1 MDLQTLKIAIP
12 IASPPWTKLGR
23 KLESLCRKALYEFSL
38 IEGVEKIGIALS
50 GGKDSL
56 SLLYLLKAISG
67 RGFHNFSL
75 HAFHVSGEFSCGSSV
90 SEQFLTQICKELSVP
105 LTICKTHQKRED
117 LECYSCSRLRRRLIF
132 DAAKEAGITTIA
144 FGHHRDD
151 SIQTLLMNL
160 FHKAEFAAN
169 LPKVPMH
176 DYGVTIIRPLIY
188 ASEREIIEF
197 AKLYGFA
204 RITCQCPVG
213 QNSLRKQTEHLM
225 TLIEETYPN
234 LRENLAQASFAYASD
249 KAIRKKT
256 DLSNN
261 KR

>member
-1 MDLQTLKIAIP
+1 MDLEKLKITLP
-12 IASPPWTKLGR
+12 IASPPWTRLGKR
-23 KLESLCRKALYEFSL
+23 LESLCRKALYEFSL
-38 IEGVEKIGIALS
+38 VEGASKIGVALS

-75 HAFHVSGEFSCGSSV
+75 HAFHVSGEFSCGSSIAE
-90 SEQFLTQICKELSVP
+90 SFLRQICEELSIP
-105 LTICKTHQKRED
+105 LTLCKTNQKRED
-117 LECYSCSRLRRRLIF
+117 LECYSCSRLRRTLIF
-132 DAAKEAGITTIA
+132 NAAKEEGITTIA

-176 DYGVTIIRPLIY
+176 DYGITIIRPLIY
-188 ASEREIIEF
+188 ISEKEIVEF
-197 AKLYGFA
+197 SKLYGFN

-213 QNSLRKQTEHLM
+213 QNSLRKQTDQLI
-225 TLIEETYPN
+225 TLIEKSFPN
-234 LRENLAQASFAYASD
+234 LRENLSQASFTYASD
-249 KAIRKKT
+249 KALRKKE
-256 DLSNN
+256 
-261 KR
+261 KK

>member
-1 MDLQTLKIAIP
+1 MDELKISLP

-23 KLESLCRKALYEFSL
+23 RLESLCRKALYEFSL
-38 IEGVEKIGIALS
+38 VEGLDKVGVALS

-67 RGFHNFSL
+67 RGFLPFSL

-90 SEQFLTQICKELSVP
+90 TGSFLQKICDELSVP
-105 LTICKTHQKRED
+105 LRICETTQKRED
-117 LECYSCSRLRRRLIF
+117 LACYSCSRLRRKLIF
-132 DAAKEAGITTIA
+132 EAAKESGVTTIA

-188 ASEREIIEF
+188 ISEDEIREF
-197 AKLYGFA
+197 AKLYGFS
-204 RITCQCPVG
+204 RVTCQCPVG
-213 QNSLRKQTEHLM
+213 QNSLRKQTEHLIAF
-225 TLIEETYPN
+225 IEETFPN
-234 LRENLAQASFAYASD
+234 IRENLSQASFTYASD
-249 KAIRKKT
+249 KALKK
-256 DLSNN
+256 
-261 KR
+261 